1 MSKLTFRSNNDLKSL
16 AKETLKHKKFNL
28 PYTKKTTSKK
38 GMFFVKD
45 EGIYLMNAFKADNG
59 KTPRE
64 NGFVVYASGYNPK
77 TQDADLLWD
86 KTYAVSR
93 DDFGEFIHLSDD
105 MLTRV
110 VNGGNISVEVT
121 ETTIGVRAW
130 LH

>member
-1 MSKLTFRSNNDLKSL
+1 MSKLTFRSNKKLKSL

-28 PYTKKTTSKK
+28 PYTTKTTSKK

-77 TQDADLLWD
+77 TNENCWEDCR
-86 KTYAVSR
+86 YAVGG

-110 VNGGNISVEVT
+110 INGGSISVEVT
-121 ETTIGVRAW
+121 ETTIGVRA
-130 LH
+130 